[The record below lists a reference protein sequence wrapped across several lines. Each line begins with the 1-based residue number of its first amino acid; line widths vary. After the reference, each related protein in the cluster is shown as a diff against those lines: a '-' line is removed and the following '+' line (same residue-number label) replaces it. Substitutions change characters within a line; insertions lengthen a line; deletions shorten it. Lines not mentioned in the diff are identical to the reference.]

1 MFFKNVRNN
10 RWITILLIVLVSF
23 IHHACNSSE
32 DYDNSSFLNETKSV
46 LGNSDRNSFV
56 VAGNAGTILT
66 SSDGTS
72 WTSRTSGTSNNLR
85 LVTFANSTFVVV
97 GYGGII
103 QTSSNNGISWMS
115 SIKVTNNRLWG
126 VSYSE

>member
-46 LGNSDRNSFV
+46 FDKINSTFV
-56 VAGNAGTILT
+56 VVGDSGTILT

-72 WTSRTSGTSNNLR
+72 WTSRTSGTSNI
-85 LVTFANSTFVVV
+85 LV
-97 GYGGII
+97 G
-103 QTSSNNGISWMS
+103 
-115 SIKVTNNRLWG
+115 VT
-126 VSYSE
+126 YAE

>member
-46 LGNSDRNSFV
+46 LGNSDNSSDNSSNNTFV
-56 VAGNAGTILT
+56 VTGDSGTILT

-72 WTSRTSGTSNNLR
+72 WT
-85 LVTFANSTFVVV
+85 
-97 GYGGII
+97 
-103 QTSSNNGISWMS
+103 
-115 SIKVTNNRLWG
+115 
-126 VSYSE
+126 